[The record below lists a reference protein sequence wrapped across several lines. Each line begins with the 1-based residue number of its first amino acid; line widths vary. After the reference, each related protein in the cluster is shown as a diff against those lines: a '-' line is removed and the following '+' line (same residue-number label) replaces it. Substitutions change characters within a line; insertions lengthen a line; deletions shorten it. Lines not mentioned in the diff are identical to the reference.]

1 MAGEERSVKEVAD
14 LQGLMTAFRDGD
26 ASVFEIL
33 EPQVFALCYR
43 KARSLGAGEDEAHDV
58 AQEVVVRIWKTG
70 ARSFDAQRGSLGGW
84 LAVSCA
90 NRLKDMWRRK
100 DRQRQLEL
108 QAGVDLA
115 ATPSLEDLFVQR
127 EEGHG
132 VRECLRRL
140 TPSQQEVLNLV
151 MDGHTNQEIAEEL
164 GIPGPRV
171 RSIKFRAVQRMRQLL
186 GRFGF
191 SPLAAGPL
199 PPSGG
204 QQPSVGENSGDGDPE
219 ASHEVE

>member
-26 ASVFEIL
+26 ASAFEVL

-43 KARSLGAGEDEAHDV
+43 KARSLGAGEDEAYDA

-84 LAVSCA
+84 LGVSCA
-90 NRLKDMWRRK
+90 NQLKDMWRRK
-100 DRQRQLEL
+100 DRQRQLES

-115 ATPSLEDLFVQR
+115 AAPSLEAAFVQR
-127 EEGHG
+127 EEGQG
-132 VRECLRRL
+132 LRECLRRL
-140 TPSQQEVLNLV
+140 APSQQKVLNLV

-171 RSIKFRAVQRMRQLL
+171 RSIKFRAAQRMRQLL
-186 GRFGF
+186 ERFGF
-191 SPLAAGPL
+191 SPLAAEP
-199 PPSGG
+199 PSPSGG
-204 QQPSVGENSGDGDPE
+204 QQPCGNSGEGEPE
-219 ASHEVE
+219 ASHELE

>member
-115 ATPSLEDLFVQR
+115 ATPSLEDLFVRR

-171 RSIKFRAVQRMRQLL
+171 RSIKFRAAQRMRQLL
-186 GRFGF
+186 ERFGF
-191 SPLAAGPL
+191 SPLAAGPP

-204 QQPSVGENSGDGDPE
+204 QQPSVGGNSGDGDPE